1 MPSKNLSGSRRM
13 LSAKLLSGLPEGL
26 GVLTFFVV
34 FFPLY
39 SAELNYLVNFGLSF
53 AFCYVAIFVAKLF
66 VTKKFVTS
74 QWTLGDKSEARDL
87 TLKTRQ
93 FEER

>member
-1 MPSKNLSGSRRM
+1 MPSKNLSGSRHM

-34 FFPLY
+34 FFPLH
-39 SAELNYLVNFGLSF
+39 SAGLNYLVNFGLSF
-53 AFCYVAIFVAKLF
+53 ALCYVVIFIAE
-66 VTKKFVTS
+66 KFTAS
-74 QWTLGDKSEARDL
+74 KWMLEDDSEAHDL

>member
-26 GVLTFFVV
+26 GVLTFFPI

-39 SAELNYLVNFGLSF
+39 SAGLNYLVNFGLSF
-53 AFCYVAIFVAKLF
+53 ALCYAAIFIA
-66 VTKKFVTS
+66 KKFIAS
-74 QWTLGDKSEARDL
+74 KWTLEDESEARDL

>member
-1 MPSKNLSGSRRM
+1 MPSKNLSESRRM

-26 GVLTFFVV
+26 GVLTFFAV

-39 SAELNYLVNFGLSF
+39 SAGLNYLVNFGLSF
-53 AFCYVAIFVAKLF
+53 ALCYVTIFVAK
-66 VTKKFVTS
+66 KFITS
-74 QWTLGDKSEARDL
+74 KWTLEDESEARDL

-93 FEER
+93 FKER

>member
-1 MPSKNLSGSRRM
+1 MPSKNLSGSRHM

-26 GVLTFFVV
+26 GVLTFFAV

-39 SAELNYLVNFGLSF
+39 SAGLNYLVNFGLSF
-53 AFCYVAIFVAKLF
+53 ALCCVVIIIAE
-66 VTKKFVTS
+66 KFIAS
-74 QWTLGDKSEARDL
+74 KWMLEDDSEAHDL

>member
-1 MPSKNLSGSRRM
+1 MV
-13 LSAKLLSGLPEGL
+13 SAKLLSSLPEGL

-34 FFPLY
+34 FFPSY
-39 SAELNYLVNFGLSF
+39 SAGLNYLVNFALSF
-53 AFCYVAIFVAKLF
+53 ALCYVTIFVAKNF
-66 VTKKFVTS
+66 ITS
-74 QWTLGDKSEARDL
+74 KWTLEDESEARDL

>member
-1 MPSKNLSGSRRM
+1 M

-34 FFPLY
+34 FFPLHG
-39 SAELNYLVNFGLSF
+39 AGLNCLVNFGLSF
-53 AFCYVAIFVAKLF
+53 ALCYVVIFIAKEFIASKWMLE
-66 VTKKFVTS
+66 
-74 QWTLGDKSEARDL
+74 DESEARDL
-87 TLKTRQ
+87 TLKTQQ

>member
-26 GVLTFFVV
+26 GVLTFFLI
-34 FFPLY
+34 FLPLHN
-39 SAELNYLVNFGLSF
+39 AGLNYLVNFGLSF
-53 AFCYVAIFVAKLF
+53 ALCYVMIFVAKNF
-66 VTKKFVTS
+66 ITS
-74 QWTLGDKSEARDL
+74 KWTLEDESEARDL

>member
-1 MPSKNLSGSRRM
+1 MLSKNLSGSRRM

-34 FFPLY
+34 FFPLH
-39 SAELNYLVNFGLSF
+39 SAGLNYLVNFGLSF
-53 AFCYVAIFVAKLF
+53 ALCYVAIFVAK
-66 VTKKFVTS
+66 KFIVS
-74 QWTLGDKSEARDL
+74 KWTLEDESEARDL

>member
-1 MPSKNLSGSRRM
+1 M

-34 FFPLY
+34 FFPLHG
-39 SAELNYLVNFGLSF
+39 AGLNYLVNFGLSF
-53 AFCYVAIFVAKLF
+53 ALCYVVIFIAKLF
-66 VTKKFVTS
+66 VTKVFVTKKFITS
-74 QWTLGDKSEARDL
+74 KWTLEDESEARDL

>member
-1 MPSKNLSGSRRM
+1 MPSKNLSGSRHM

-26 GVLTFFVV
+26 GVLTFFAV

-39 SAELNYLVNFGLSF
+39 SAGLNYLVNFGLSF
-53 AFCYVAIFVAKLF
+53 ALCYVTIFVAK
-66 VTKKFVTS
+66 KFITS
-74 QWTLGDKSEARDL
+74 KWTLEDESEARDL

-93 FEER
+93 FKER

>member
-34 FFPLY
+34 FFPLH
-39 SAELNYLVNFGLSF
+39 SSGLNYLVNFGLSF
-53 AFCYVAIFVAKLF
+53 ALCYVVIFIAE
-66 VTKKFVTS
+66 KFITS
-74 QWTLGDKSEARDL
+74 KWTLEDESEARDL

>member
-1 MPSKNLSGSRRM
+1 M

-26 GVLTFFVV
+26 GVLTFFVA
-34 FFPLY
+34 FFPLH
-39 SAELNYLVNFGLSF
+39 STGLNYLVNFGLSF
-53 AFCYVAIFVAKLF
+53 ALCYVVIFIAE
-66 VTKKFVTS
+66 KFIAS
-74 QWTLGDKSEARDL
+74 KWALEDESEARDL